1 MLTEQKTN
9 DPEIKFLKSIFIFER
24 FAIAFSKNTEINKTQ
39 LQLQSRLCWNL
50 FNKYLNLFLK
60 KGYLQCKREGRVET
74 YSLTESG
81 IKFFNILNI
90 FLRCIK

>member
-1 MLTEQKTN
+1 MLAEQKSN

-50 FNKYLNLFLK
+50 FNKYLNLFLRK
-60 KGYLQCKREGRVET
+60 DFIQCRKDGRVEI

-81 IKFFNILNI
+81 IKFFSILNV
-90 FLRCIK
+90 FLGCIK